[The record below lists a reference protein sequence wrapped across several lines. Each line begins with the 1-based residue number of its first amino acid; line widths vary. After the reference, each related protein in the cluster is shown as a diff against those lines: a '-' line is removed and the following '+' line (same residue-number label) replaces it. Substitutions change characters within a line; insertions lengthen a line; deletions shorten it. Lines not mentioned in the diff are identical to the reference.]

1 MINILI
7 VDDDIAT
14 VEAIRDTINWYSLG
28 IDQVVTSY
36 NVSGAKKILS
46 EQQIDI
52 VVSDI
57 EMPQETGLDLL
68 KWVREQNMECEFLLL
83 TCHENFTFAAHA
95 ISFAAAAYLTK
106 PYDINIMEFNLQ
118 KIVAKL
124 RQKRSMKKNSEYGV
138 WMETNLRFLKLD
150 FWKSILEDELHDTEL
165 IEQEIEK
172 RHLDINA
179 NRKYCIVYTKI
190 SNTESDME
198 RYGKSIFEFIMEDF
212 HAEILTEKVG
222 NECVIKNNNMNAL
235 SYITICDEES
245 PEKLRERCDKLSDT
259 CNRYFKSIITCC
271 ISYPY
276 YISEIAQANQK
287 LKQLFDY
294 NLGYYGKSFF
304 EWDVEIPATSEIHI
318 LDLEKIIDLVARK
331 DKTQILKYLKLVFD
345 ELSVLNKLN
354 LHSLYLIKQELVQ
367 VVYAD
372 LMKEGIQATKLFYD
386 NLSIRTADQASASI
400 IDMIRW
406 VNYLLEKTF
415 LYEEEVTKSHT
426 IIDKINVYIQEHY
439 AEDIGRNE
447 IAGIFFLTP
456 EYLAKLYKKRTGIYL
471 KDYINEYRIEKA
483 KEFLKLGD
491 KNISDV
497 AELVGFDNFSY
508 FSTLFKKITGVS
520 PKEFKGN

>member
-1 MINILI
+1 MINVLI
-7 VDDDIAT
+7 VDDDVAT

-28 IDQVVTSY
+28 IDQVVTSF
-36 NVSGAKKILS
+36 NVAGARKILT
-46 EQQIDI
+46 EQKIDI
-52 VVSDI
+52 VISDI

-68 KWVREQNMECEFLLL
+68 RWMREQNMESEFLLL
-83 TCHENFTFAAHA
+83 TCHENFLFAANA

-118 KIVAKL
+118 KIVTKL

-150 FWKSILEDELHDTEL
+150 FWKSILDGELLETKL

-172 RHLDINA
+172 RHLDIKTDQ
-179 NRKYCIVYTKI
+179 KYCIVYTKI
-190 SNTESDME
+190 SSTDSDIE
-198 RYGKSIFEFIMEDF
+198 RYSKSLFEFIMEDF
-212 HAEILTEKVG
+212 HAEILTERVG
-222 NECVIKNNNMNAL
+222 NERVIKNNSMNAL
-235 SYITICDEES
+235 SYIAICDEDL
-245 PEKLRERCDKLSDT
+245 PEKLREKCEKLNET
-259 CNRYFKSIITCC
+259 CNRYFKSVITCC
-271 ISYPY
+271 ISNPY
-276 YISEIAQANQK
+276 SISEIAQAKQK
-287 LKQLFDY
+287 MKQLFDY

-304 EWDVEIPATSEIHI
+304 EWEVEIPAVSEIHI

-331 DKTQILKYLKLVFD
+331 DKTQILRYLKQVFD
-345 ELSVLNKLN
+345 ELSELKKMN
-354 LHSLYLIKQELVQ
+354 LHSLYLIQQELIQ

-386 NLSIRTADQASASI
+386 NLSIKTADQATGSI

-415 LYEEEVTKSHT
+415 QYEEEVTKSHT
-426 IIDKINVYIQEHY
+426 IIEKINEYIHENY
-439 AEDIGRNE
+439 AQDIGRNE
-447 IAGIFFLTP
+447 IAGIFYLTP

-471 KDYINEYRIEKA
+471 KDYINEYRVEKA
-483 KEFLKLGD
+483 KELLKLGD
-491 KNISDV
+491 KNVSDV

-508 FSTLFKKITGVS
+508 FSTLFKKITGIS